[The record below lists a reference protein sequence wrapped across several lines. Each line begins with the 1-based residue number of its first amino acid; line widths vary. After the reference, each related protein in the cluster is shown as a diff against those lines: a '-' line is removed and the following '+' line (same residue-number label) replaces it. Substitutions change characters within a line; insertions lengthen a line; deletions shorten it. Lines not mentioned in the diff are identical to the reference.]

1 MDLKTY
7 ENFMDYFLFLK
18 LKETLN
24 SNYFPWYKS
33 RIVNESE
40 DIQMVHTFYEF
51 DKVLSNYFNLLN
63 PYLGFLNIKKLIR
76 VKCNLVLKTS
86 KIQEHGFHID
96 YHMKKK
102 FRTAILYI
110 NTNNGYTIFKKN
122 NKKIKSVQ
130 NKLIDFDGRLQHT
143 GTSCTDAPYRMV
155 INFVYK

>member
-1 MDLKTY
+1 
-7 ENFMDYFLFLK
+7 MDYFLFLK

-33 RIVNESE
+33 HILEERK

-51 DKVLSNYFNLLN
+51 DKVLSNDFNLLN
-63 PYLGFLNIKKLIR
+63 PCLELLNINKLIR
-76 VKCNLVLKTS
+76 VKCNLVLKTPQ
-86 KIQEHGFHID
+86 IQEHGFHVD
-96 YHMKKK
+96 YQMKEK

-110 NTNNGYTIFKKN
+110 NTNNGYTIFKEK

-130 NKLIDFDGRLQHT
+130 NKLIDFDGNLQHT
-143 GTSCTDAPYRMV
+143 GTSCTDTPYRMV

>member
-1 MDLKTY
+1 
-7 ENFMDYFLFLK
+7 MDYFLFLK

-33 RIVNESE
+33 LILSEGE

-51 DKVLSNYFNLLN
+51 DKVLSNYFNLLD
-63 PYLGFLNIKKLIR
+63 PYLEFLNIKKLIR
-76 VKCNLVLKTS
+76 IKCNLVLKTT
-86 KIQEHGFHID
+86 KIQEHGFHVD
-96 YHMKKK
+96 YQMKEK

-143 GTSCTDAPYRMV
+143 GTSCTDSKRRIV
-155 INFVYK
+155 LNFNYF

>member
-1 MDLKTY
+1 MEKESVRLK
-7 ENFMDYFLFLK
+7 K
-18 LKETLN
+18 L
-24 SNYFPWYKS
+24 Y
-33 RIVNESE
+33 
-40 DIQMVHTFYEF
+40 
-51 DKVLSNYFNLLN
+51 
-63 PYLGFLNIKKLIR
+63 IKKLIR
-76 VKCNLVLKTS
+76 IKCNLVLKTT
-86 KIQEHGFHID
+86 KIQEHGFHVD
-96 YHMKKK
+96 YQMKEK

>member
-33 RIVNESE
+33 RILNESE

-51 DKVLSNYFNLLN
+51 DKVLSNYFNLLD
-63 PYLGFLNIKKLIR
+63 PYLEFLNIKKLIR
-76 VKCNLVLKTS
+76 IKCNLVLKTP
-86 KIQEHGFHID
+86 KIEEHGFHID
-96 YHMKKK
+96 YEVKEK
-102 FRTAILYI
+102 FRTAILYM
-110 NTNNGYTIFKKN
+110 NTNDGYTIFKKN
-122 NKKIKSVQ
+122 NKKIKSVE
-130 NKLIDFDGRLQHT
+130 NKLIDFDGHLQHM